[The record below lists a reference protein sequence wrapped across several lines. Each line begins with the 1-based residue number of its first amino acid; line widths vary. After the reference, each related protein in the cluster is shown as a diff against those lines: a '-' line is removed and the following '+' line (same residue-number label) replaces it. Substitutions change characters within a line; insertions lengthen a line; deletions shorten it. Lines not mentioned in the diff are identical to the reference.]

1 LALGDTIVRQCGL
14 RTNEDV
20 VGQWMAHHLA
30 EKLKKVRAAR
40 GAEKAPLEAD
50 LFNTILKFWKHRAHF
65 PRGHAPF
72 EKFDAVFR
80 ALESLDPDQERG
92 RFYRFDFPQPAKTEL
107 GSETQEWIS
116 TARNLDELARSLVTF
131 CIANAAHAAG
141 GLDETWL
148 NAAKILP
155 AEDQIEIKVVF
166 VTKETIEKFASPTLD
181 VNKIQRD
188 QLVKLQSRLKR
199 FSDSAALI
207 SRTIDER
214 LKLVA
219 SSESSVKKPSERA
232 RAPKKWP
239 TSRSDRD

>member
-1 LALGDTIVRQCGL
+1 M
-14 RTNEDV
+14 

-30 EKLKKVRAAR
+30 EKLKKVRTAR

-50 LFNTILKFWKHRAHF
+50 LFDTILKFWKHRAHF

-80 ALESLDPDQERG
+80 ALESLDPEQERG
-92 RFYRFDFPQPAKTEL
+92 RFYRFDFPQPSKTPPE
-107 GSETQEWIS
+107 SQTQKWIS
-116 TARNLDELARSLVTF
+116 IARNLDELARSLVTF
-131 CIANAAHAAG
+131 CIANAAHTAG
-141 GLDETWL
+141 DLDETWL
-148 NAAKILP
+148 KAAKILP
-155 AEDQIEIKVVF
+155 AQDEVEIKVVF

-219 SSESSVKKPSERA
+219 SSAIHVKKPGERT
-232 RAPKKWP
+232 RTPKKNH
-239 TSRSDRD
+239 

>member
-14 RTNEDV
+14 RTNEDM

-40 GAEKAPLEAD
+40 GTEKALLEAD
-50 LFNTILKFWKHRAHF
+50 LFSTILKFWKHRAHF
-65 PRGHAPF
+65 PRGQAPF

-92 RFYRFDFPQPAKTEL
+92 RFYRFDFPQPTKTEPE
-107 GSETQEWIS
+107 GQTQKWIS
-116 TARNLDELARSLVTF
+116 TARNIDELARSLVTF

-141 GLDETWL
+141 DLNETWL

-155 AEDQIEIKVVF
+155 AQDEFEIKVVF
-166 VTKETIEKFASPTLD
+166 VTKETIEKFASPALD

-199 FSDSAALI
+199 FSESAALI
-207 SRTIDER
+207 SRTIDAR

-219 SSESSVKKPSERA
+219 SSESPVKKSSEGARA
-232 RAPKKWP
+232 RKK
-239 TSRSDRD
+239 